1 MSGLT
6 FTLLAE
12 PPQRLDLSPLTPQ
25 KLAGLSA
32 GEIEKIELGGGGDQV
47 KVGDCFKVEGSDPET
62 IVFEGGSKRLDWIGT
77 DMEAGSIRVTGD
89 AGALLG
95 RRMTGGSIV
104 VKGSVGPYAGSQ
116 MQDGRVE
123 IQGDAGDLAAGP
135 MAGELRGMCGGT
147 LIIRGRAGERLGD
160 RMRRGLVAALGG
172 CGDYPGSRMIAG
184 TIVVAGEAGR
194 MPGYLM
200 RRGSILLDRPPQELS
215 PTFIE
220 SGPWFSAF
228 ASLLERHLMHEGIVD
243 YPFLGEGPMRYVGDN
258 AVPGKGEL
266 VISSLKV

>member
-1 MSGLT
+1 VSGLT
-6 FTLLAE
+6 FTLIQE
-12 PPQRLDLSPLTPQ
+12 PPPRFDLSPLTPQ
-25 KLAGLSA
+25 KLAGLGT
-32 GEIEKIELGGGGDQV
+32 GEIEKIELDGERDRF
-47 KVGDCFKVEGSDPET
+47 KVGDCFKVEGNDPET
-62 IVFEGGSKRLDWIGT
+62 IVFEAGSKRLDGIGT
-77 DMEAGSIRVTGD
+77 EMDGGSIRVAGD

-104 VKGSVGPYAGSQ
+104 VEGSVGPYAGSQ
-116 MQDGRVE
+116 MQNGRVE
-123 IQGDAGDLAAGP
+123 ILGDAGDLAGGP
-135 MAGELRGMCGGT
+135 MAGEMRGMSGGT
-147 LIIRGRAGERLGD
+147 LIIRRRAGERLGD
-160 RMRRGLVAALGG
+160 RMRRGLVAVLGG
-172 CGDYPGSRMIAG
+172 CGDYAGCRMIAG

-194 MPGYLM
+194 LPGYLM

-228 ASLLERHLMHEGIVD
+228 ASLLERHLMKEGIVD